1 MKRLLC
7 VGDGPRDERPLPALL
22 ENLFGEPLDCV
33 YEDWH
38 ELRRRPRRTGRLG
51 EGRGFDR
58 KVQRA
63 LLEVRRLGFDGLVAV
78 LDRDT
83 APAGDRLAQ
92 ARLGLQRD
100 REELD
105 RVLVPAALGEAA
117 PHFEAWLLDDGEA
130 VKLTLKIDA
139 GEAVPHVDRCRSPK
153 LELEGLI
160 AARGLERD
168 PAKETIA
175 RGVAEHRCRRAGET
189 GFAAFAAELRT
200 EFPAASEP

>member
-22 ENLFGEPLDCV
+22 QNLFGEPLDCV

-38 ELRRRPRRTGRLG
+38 DLRRRPRKRGRLG
-51 EGRGFDR
+51 EGRGFGR

-92 ARLGLQRD
+92 ARAGLERD
-100 REELD
+100 RAELD
-105 RVLVPAALGEAA
+105 RPAVPAALGEAA

-130 VKLTLKIDA
+130 VKLTLAIPA
-139 GEAVPHVDRCRSPK
+139 EQAVPKADACHSPK
-153 LELEGLI
+153 LELERMI
-160 AARGLERD
+160 AERGLERD
-168 PAKETIA
+168 PAKA
-175 RGVAEHRCRRAGET
+175 AVASALEITRCRCGEAT
-189 GFAAFAAELRT
+189 GFAAFVAELRA
-200 EFPAASEP
+200 EFGIP